1 MFVFDILKIIIIAFI
16 YGTLLIFTGPLIDHA
31 FTDLHKDEDNWEI
44 LFEIIVHIIAIAIFW
59 YYLNN
64 GILSILNPLMNVKNI
79 KSIDTVIS
87 ITSGLLLVG
96 LQSHL
101 KRKLNILQMNILSE
115 YSNFS
120 INNYN

>member
-44 LFEIIVHIIAIAIFW
+44 LFEIITHIIAIAIFW

-64 GILSILNPLMNVKNI
+64 GILSILNPLMNVKDI

-101 KRKLNILQMNILSE
+101 KRKLQYITHEHPFRVFQ
-115 YSNFS
+115 FFDK
-120 INNYN
+120 

>member
-44 LFEIIVHIIAIAIFW
+44 LFEIITHIIAIAIFW

-64 GILSILNPLMNVKNI
+64 GILSILNPLMNVKNME
-79 KSIDTVIS
+79 SIDTVIS

-101 KRKLNILQMNILSE
+101 KRKLQYITHEHPFRVFQ
-115 YSNFS
+115 FFDK
-120 INNYN
+120 

>member
-31 FTDLHKDEDNWEI
+31 FTDLHKDESNWEI
-44 LFEIIVHIIAIAIFW
+44 LFEIIVHIITIAIFW

-101 KRKLNILQMNILSE
+101 KRKLE
-115 YSNFS
+115 YITHEHPFRVFQLFDT
-120 INNYN
+120 

>member
-1 MFVFDILKIIIIAFI
+1 MFIFDILKIILIAFI
-16 YGTLLIFTGPLIDHA
+16 YGILLIFIGPLIDHA
-31 FTDLHKDEDNWEI
+31 FTDLHKDESNWEI
-44 LFEIIVHIIAIAIFW
+44 LFEIITHIIVIAIFW

-64 GILSILNPLMNVKNI
+64 ALLSILNPLIHVKNI

-101 KRKLNILQMNILSE
+101 KNKLHYITYEHPFRVFQ
-115 YSNFS
+115 FFDT
-120 INNYN
+120 

>member
-31 FTDLHKDEDNWEI
+31 FTDLHKDESNWEI
-44 LFEIIVHIIAIAIFW
+44 LFEIIVHIITIAIFW

-64 GILSILNPLMNVKNI
+64 GILSILNPLMNVKNME
-79 KSIDTVIS
+79 SIDTVIS

-101 KRKLNILQMNILSE
+101 KRKLQYITHEHPFRVFQFFNK
-115 YSNFS
+115 
-120 INNYN
+120 

>member
-1 MFVFDILKIIIIAFI
+1 MFLYDIFKIIIIAFI
-16 YGTLLIFTGPLIDHA
+16 YGTLLIFIGPLIDHA

-44 LFEIIVHIIAIAIFW
+44 LFEIIIHIIVIAIFW

-64 GILSILNPLMNVKNI
+64 IILSILNPLMNVKNI

-96 LQSHL
+96 LQTHL
-101 KRKLNILQMNILSE
+101 KKKLE
-115 YSNFS
+115 YITHEHPFR
-120 INNYN
+120 IFQFFDT

>member
-1 MFVFDILKIIIIAFI
+1 MFLFDILKIILIAFI
-16 YGTLLIFTGPLIDHA
+16 YGTILIFLGPLIDHA
-31 FTDLHKDEDNWEI
+31 FTDLHKDENNWEI
-44 LFEIIVHIIAIAIFW
+44 LFEIIIHIITIAVIW

-64 GILSILNPLMNVKNI
+64 ILLSILNPLIHVKNI

-101 KRKLNILQMNILSE
+101 KRKLQYITHEHPFRVFQ
-115 YSNFS
+115 FFDT
-120 INNYN
+120 

>member
-44 LFEIIVHIIAIAIFW
+44 LFEIITHIIAIAIFW

-64 GILSILNPLMNVKNI
+64 GILSILNPLMNVKNME
-79 KSIDTVIS
+79 SIDTVIS

-101 KRKLNILQMNILSE
+101 KRKLQYITHEHPFRVFQFFNK
-115 YSNFS
+115 
-120 INNYN
+120 

>member
-31 FTDLHKDEDNWEI
+31 FTDLHKDESNWEI
-44 LFEIIVHIIAIAIFW
+44 LFEIIVHIITIAIFW

-64 GILSILNPLMNVKNI
+64 GILSILNPLMNVKNME
-79 KSIDTVIS
+79 SIDTVIS

-101 KRKLNILQMNILSE
+101 KRKLQYITHEHPFRVFQ
-115 YSNFS
+115 FFDK
-120 INNYN
+120 

>member
-64 GILSILNPLMNVKNI
+64 GILSILNPLMNVKNME
-79 KSIDTVIS
+79 SIDTVIS

-101 KRKLNILQMNILSE
+101 KRKLQYITHEHPFRIFQ
-115 YSNFS
+115 FFDK
-120 INNYN
+120 

>member
-31 FTDLHKDEDNWEI
+31 FTDLHKDEGNWEI
-44 LFEIIVHIIAIAIFW
+44 LFEIITHIITIAIFW

-64 GILSILNPLMNVKNI
+64 GILSILNPLMNIKRI

-96 LQSHL
+96 LQTHL
-101 KRKLNILQMNILSE
+101 KRKLQYITKEHPFKI
-115 YSNFS
+115 FKFFDK
-120 INNYN
+120 

>member
-16 YGTLLIFTGPLIDHA
+16 YGTLLIFIGPLIDHA

-44 LFEIIVHIIAIAIFW
+44 LFEIIVHIIAIAICW

-64 GILSILNPLMNVKNI
+64 GILSILNPLMNVKNME
-79 KSIDTVIS
+79 SIDTVIS

-101 KRKLNILQMNILSE
+101 KRKLQYITHEHPFRVFQ
-115 YSNFS
+115 FFDK
-120 INNYN
+120 